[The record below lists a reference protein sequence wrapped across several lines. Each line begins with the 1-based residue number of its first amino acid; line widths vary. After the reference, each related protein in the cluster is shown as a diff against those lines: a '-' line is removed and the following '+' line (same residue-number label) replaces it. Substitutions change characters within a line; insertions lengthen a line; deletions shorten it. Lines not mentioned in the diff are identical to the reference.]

1 MASAYISALIAFIAS
16 VTRFTALI
24 TAFNATSSFAEVGN
38 DFSCST
44 FYGFF
49 GAAFEWAMALRS
61 FDFGWS
67 LGDWLSFF
75 KWYFGFRWILTLI
88 QVFFT

>member
-1 MASAYISALIAFIAS
+1 MASAHISALIAFIAS

-38 DFSCST
+38 DSTRFT

-49 GAAFEWAMALRS
+49 GDAFE
-61 FDFGWS
+61 
-67 LGDWLSFF
+67 
-75 KWYFGFRWILTLI
+75 
-88 QVFFT
+88 